1 MENIAVSLIVDGGF
15 KNVAISQDMLNEL
28 AIKLRKEGKC
38 FVHTQKGSYEVEG
51 IVITAKGVTNSLMVL
66 QDLKD

>member
-1 MENIAVSLIVDGGF
+1 MENIAVSLIVDGSF

-28 AIKLRKEGKC
+28 AIKLRKEGNC

-51 IVITAKGVTNSLMVL
+51 IVITAKGMKNSLMVL